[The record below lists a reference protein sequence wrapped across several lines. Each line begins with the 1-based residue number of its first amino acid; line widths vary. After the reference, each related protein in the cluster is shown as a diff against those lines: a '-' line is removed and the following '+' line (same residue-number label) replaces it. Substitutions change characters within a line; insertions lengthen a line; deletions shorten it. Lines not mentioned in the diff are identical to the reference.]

1 MDARTPS
8 PSEVVAAPVA
18 KRRPGRFTLTPINL
32 RRWQNFKANRRGYW
46 SLWIFLVLFVGSLG
60 AEFIANDKPFFVS
73 FEGRFYFPAVID
85 YPETTFGG
93 DFETAADYRD
103 PYLQKLIADKG
114 GYMLWPPIRYSY
126 NTHNLDL
133 PTPAPSPPTWM
144 LTEAQCK
151 DVVERKHLNGCSD
164 LEYNW
169 LGTDDQGRD
178 VVARLIYGFR
188 ISVLFGLILT
198 IVSSVIGV
206 AAGAVQGY
214 FGGWT
219 DLLFQRFIEI
229 WTSLP
234 ELYLLLIISSVLV
247 PGFFTLL
254 GILLLFSW
262 VSLVG
267 LVRAEFLRGRN
278 FEYIQAAR
286 ALGVSNRVIMFRHL
300 LPNAMVA
307 TMTML
312 PFILSGSVMELT
324 ALDFLGFG
332 LPPGSPSLGEML
344 QQGKSNIQAPWLGI
358 SGFFTIAIMMSLLIF
373 IGEAV
378 RDAFDPRKTLQVSAM
393 DASASPLL
401 SVRDL
406 SVSFGHGDREMLAVD
421 RVSFDIRKGE
431 TLALVG
437 ESGSGKSATAL
448 SIMKLLPYPSAA
460 HPSGAIMFKGQ
471 DLMRLSDREIRRH
484 RGGDITIVFQEPMT
498 SLNPLHTIEKQL
510 GEILLLHGGV
520 TGKAARTRILELLDP
535 VRDSRSGKPAAELSA
550 PALGR
555 PAPARDDRDGARQRA
570 GPLDRGRADDRARR
584 HRAGA
589 DSPAPQGPAVAP
601 RHGDPVHHPRPRH
614 RPQDRGTGLRDEAGQ
629 DRRAGIGRAGVH
641 GAAASLHPRSP
652 GRRAQ
657 GPAGT
662 AQSAGRGHRPHRRSQ
677 GLVPDQAR
685 RAAQGGRPHQGG
697 GRREHRGAARRDAGH
712 RRRIRLRKD
721 DAGARDPAVDLL
733 QRPHRVSRP

>member
-8 PSEVVAAPVA
+8 PSEGVAAPVG
-18 KRRPGRFTLTPINL
+18 KRATGRFTLTPINL
-32 RRWQNFKANRRGYW
+32 RRWQNFKANRRGYL

-73 FEGRFYFPAVID
+73 FEGRFYFPALID

-114 GYMLWPPIRYSY
+114 GFMLWPPIRYSY

-151 DVVERKHLNGCSD
+151 DVVERKHVNGCSD

-178 VVARLIYGFR
+178 VAARLIYGFR

-312 PFILSGSVMELT
+312 PFILSGAVMELT

-358 SGFFTIAIMMSLLIF
+358 SGFFSIAIMMSLLIF
-373 IGEAV
+373 IGEGV
-378 RDAFDPRKTLQVSAM
+378 RDAFDPRKTF
-393 DASASPLL
+393 
-401 SVRDL
+401 R
-406 SVSFGHGDREMLAVD
+406 
-421 RVSFDIRKGE
+421 
-431 TLALVG
+431 
-437 ESGSGKSATAL
+437 
-448 SIMKLLPYPSAA
+448 
-460 HPSGAIMFKGQ
+460 
-471 DLMRLSDREIRRH
+471 
-484 RGGDITIVFQEPMT
+484 
-498 SLNPLHTIEKQL
+498 
-510 GEILLLHGGV
+510 
-520 TGKAARTRILELLDP
+520 
-535 VRDSRSGKPAAELSA
+535 
-550 PALGR
+550 
-555 PAPARDDRDGARQRA
+555 
-570 GPLDRGRADDRARR
+570 
-584 HRAGA
+584 
-589 DSPAPQGPAVAP
+589 
-601 RHGDPVHHPRPRH
+601 
-614 RPQDRGTGLRDEAGQ
+614 
-629 DRRAGIGRAGVH
+629 
-641 GAAASLHPRSP
+641 
-652 GRRAQ
+652 
-657 GPAGT
+657 
-662 AQSAGRGHRPHRRSQ
+662 
-677 GLVPDQAR
+677 
-685 RAAQGGRPHQGG
+685 
-697 GRREHRGAARRDAGH
+697 
-712 RRRIRLRKD
+712 
-721 DAGARDPAVDLL
+721 
-733 QRPHRVSRP
+733 